1 MIVKIKDLHILIEEP
16 ALDGEG
22 AAAVRPLASSSPA
35 PVRIFIIRC
44 GIVCKIINFI
54 VFIQCRPRIYPLL
67 DPRMEDSVVLVS

>member
-1 MIVKIKDLHILIEEP
+1 MLVEEP

-35 PVRIFIIRC
+35 PVRIFVIQH

-54 VFIQCRPRIYPLL
+54 ILF
-67 DPRMEDSVVLVS
+67 SVGRGSIRSWTPGWRTASFW